1 MSAPYASEAGK
12 PPAKAGKPPAE
23 ASKAPADDPDR
34 PLDRDGTA
42 LPAPSPLPPDQE
54 DRAMARKFTVRCAW
68 DEAAGV
74 FFVHDSPVPGLA
86 TEAPTMPALLCKLPG
101 MIRDLLGLDDGAY
114 LDIYV
119 ERVKR

>member
-1 MSAPYASEAGK
+1 MCAPCGSEADT
-12 PPAKAGKPPAE
+12 
-23 ASKAPADDPDR
+23 APADVRDR
-34 PLDRDGTA
+34 PLDNDGTA
-42 LPAPSPLPPDQE
+42 LPAPSSLPPDHE
-54 DRAMARKFTVRCAW
+54 DRTMDRKFTVRCAW

>member
-1 MSAPYASEAGK
+1 MSGPFASEAD
-12 PPAKAGKPPAE
+12 A
-23 ASKAPADDPDR
+23 APADACLR
-34 PLDRDGTA
+34 PSDHDGTA
-42 LPAPSPLPPDQE
+42 QTAPSALPPEIE
-54 DRAMARKFTVRCAW
+54 DRTMGCKVTVRCAW

-101 MIRDLLGLDDGAY
+101 MIRDLLGLEDGAY
-114 LDIYV
+114 IDIYV

>member
-12 PPAKAGKPPAE
+12 PPAE
-23 ASKAPADDPDR
+23 ASKAPAEAPDR
-34 PLDRDGTA
+34 PLHNDGTA
-42 LPAPSPLPPDQE
+42 LPAPSPLSPEHE
-54 DRAMARKFTVRCAW
+54 DRAMDRKLTVRCAW

-101 MIRDLLGLDDGAY
+101 MIRDLLGLDDSAY
-114 LDIYV
+114 IDIYV
-119 ERVKR
+119 ERVQR

>member
-1 MSAPYASEAGK
+1 MSAPYASEAS
-12 PPAKAGKPPAE
+12 KAPAE
-23 ASKAPADDPDR
+23 ASKPPADNPGR
-34 PLDRDGTA
+34 PLDNDGTT
-42 LPAPSPLPPDQE
+42 LPAPSPLAPEHE

-101 MIRDLLGLDDGAY
+101 MIRDLLGLEDGAY
-114 LDIYV
+114 IDIYV
-119 ERVKR
+119 ERVNR

>member
-1 MSAPYASEAGK
+1 MFASSDSEAD
-12 PPAKAGKPPAE
+12 KARAE
-23 ASKAPADDPDR
+23 GPDR
-34 PLDRDGTA
+34 PLDSDGTA
-42 LPAPSPLPPDQE
+42 LPAPSPLPSEHE
-54 DRAMARKFTVRCAW
+54 DRAMMARTFTVRCAW
-68 DEAAGV
+68 NEAAGV

-101 MIRDLLGLDDGAY
+101 MIRDLLGLEDDAY

>member
-1 MSAPYASEAGK
+1 MFASSDS
-12 PPAKAGKPPAE
+12 KAGKAR
-23 ASKAPADDPDR
+23 ADDPDR
-34 PLDRDGTA
+34 PLDSDGTA
-42 LPAPSPLPPDQE
+42 PPAPAPSPLEHE
-54 DRAMARKFTVRCAW
+54 DRAMARQFTVRCAW

-101 MIRDLLGLDDGAY
+101 MIRELLNLDDSAY

>member
-1 MSAPYASEAGK
+1 MFASSDS
-12 PPAKAGKPPAE
+12 KAGKART
-23 ASKAPADDPDR
+23 DDSDR
-34 PLDRDGTA
+34 PLDSDGTA
-42 LPAPSPLPPDQE
+42 PFAPASLPPEHE

-101 MIRDLLGLDDGAY
+101 MIRELLDLDDSAY
-114 LDIYV
+114 IDIYV